1 MEKRE
6 ALLTAGRDRI
16 RPILMTALTTIL
28 GLSTLAFGMGEGAE
42 LLQPMAV
49 VVIGGLLYAT
59 ALTLFVVPVLYD
71 LFNRKP
77 MRDPNEGL
85 DELEELEGK

>member
-1 MEKRE
+1 MDYANQLRLEGMEKRE

-59 ALTLFVVPVLYD
+59 ALTLL
-71 LFNRKP
+71 
-77 MRDPNEGL
+77 
-85 DELEELEGK
+85 